1 MISQNHNIDP
11 VIRDLN
17 NYLAESDT
25 HDIKMEAIQAKA
37 EKEFYELNYLEIIQY
52 GDNYDYLEMLFEYVL
67 KRKIEESERAL
78 NMFIETVKESF
89 IKNRIDEIEEE
100 EQKEREN
107 DQAFEKYYAE
117 NPPYWC

>member
-1 MISQNHNIDP
+1 VINQNHNIDP
-11 VIRDLN
+11 VIMDLN
-17 NYLAESDT
+17 AYLAESDK
-25 HDIKMEAIQAKA
+25 HGIRMEVIQAKA
-37 EKEFYELNYLEIIQY
+37 EKEFHEMNYLDIIQY

-67 KRKIEESERAL
+67 KRKVEESAKAL

-89 IKNRIDEIEEE
+89 IKNRINEIEAEE
-100 EQKEREN
+100 ETERES